1 MFIQNQNN
9 ADYNKRIPI
18 ILGTAM
24 LTIGGFILLEQYLRT
39 GWLLWSV
46 FALVGLVF
54 LAEGTLNQKLGWQIP
69 GGLLSGAGI
78 GLLLSFNRSTDMEI
92 QNKIGIFL
100 LCIAVGWGL
109 ITTGSIFSKSKT
121 AYWALIPGGICV
133 SVGLCFIL
141 SDLSFLA
148 FVFYLCTGIGVI
160 LLLWGIFWRLF
171 GLIIPGSL
179 LVTIGPGIF
188 IAWGMNV
195 AVNPLARTGLMI
207 AAFSFGWGLIV
218 FFGRVISSK
227 FVWWPLIPGG
237 VLAMVGWGLYIGG
250 DPGNAPSFI
259 GNTGSVAMII
269 FGLYLLLLRKSIHR

>member
-24 LTIGGFILLEQYLRT
+24 LTIGGVILLEQYLRT

-100 LCIAVGWGL
+100 LCIA
-109 ITTGSIFSKSKT
+109 
-121 AYWALIPGGICV
+121 
-133 SVGLCFIL
+133 
-141 SDLSFLA
+141 D
-148 FVFYLCTGIGVI
+148 
-160 LLLWGIFWRLF
+160 
-171 GLIIPGSL
+171 
-179 LVTIGPGIF
+179 
-188 IAWGMNV
+188 
-195 AVNPLARTGLMI
+195 
-207 AAFSFGWGLIV
+207 
-218 FFGRVISSK
+218 
-227 FVWWPLIPGG
+227 
-237 VLAMVGWGLYIGG
+237 
-250 DPGNAPSFI
+250 GNNCI
-259 GNTGSVAMII
+259 
-269 FGLYLLLLRKSIHR
+269 